1 MNLRVYFAKDKLKST
16 IDCMMFTRTKEELD
30 VLFGN
35 AIEEFLEYQRELK
48 TDIEER
54 KK

>member
-16 IDCMMFTRTKEELD
+16 IDCMMFARTKEELD

-35 AIEEFLEYQRELK
+35 AIEEFLEYQRVK
-48 TDIEER
+48 NR
-54 KK
+54 Y